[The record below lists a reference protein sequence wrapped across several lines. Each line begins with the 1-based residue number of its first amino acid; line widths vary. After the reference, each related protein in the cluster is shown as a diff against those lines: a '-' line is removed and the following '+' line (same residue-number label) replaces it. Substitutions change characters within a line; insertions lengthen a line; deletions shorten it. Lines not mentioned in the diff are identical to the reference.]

1 MADKD
6 IIYFSN
12 TDSSPQEGGMAR
24 NYAFFLEMKKRGAKI
39 YNYTSLNSF
48 YRIFSSITSLFALLG
63 FRNKKIVILQIV
75 LLKYIFPFAL
85 FRFSWYRN
93 FVKTILGFISKHN
106 KLYIEVNDLIYEQS
120 IDLGIDVSPLAIIYQ
135 EFIFSQPNLHFIF
148 ASQLMG
154 EYAVEKY
161 GLKEGSFQTIIN
173 GAPEIDLSTQCPVEI
188 IEDNKVKY
196 IYAGTLNPGR
206 EIKRFIEIFAENKNT
221 TLILIGTEGEWI
233 RDLKYDNIHYL
244 GRFPE
249 KEALTIASKCDIGI
263 IPYNEEKLYYNI
275 CYPTKNSFYVAAG
288 LPILCTPLQETMRVF
303 SQYPQIA
310 FFEKIENWSTF
321 LKRTRKEDILA
332 AKESVTHVK
341 DKFFWKT
348 LLNKMNLN

>member
-1 MADKD
+1 
-6 IIYFSN
+6 
-12 TDSSPQEGGMAR
+12 
-24 NYAFFLEMKKRGAKI
+24 MKKRGARI

-48 YRIFSSITSLFALLG
+48 YRILSSITSLFILLG

-85 FRFSWYRN
+85 FRFIWYRN
-93 FVKTILGFISKHN
+93 FVKTVLSFISKRN
-106 KLYIEVNDLIYEQS
+106 MLYIEVNDLIYEQS
-120 IDLGIDVSPLAIIYQ
+120 VDLGIDVSPLAIIYQ
-135 EFIFSQPNLHFIF
+135 EFIFNQPNLHFIF

-161 GLKEGSFQTIIN
+161 GLKADSFQTIIN
-173 GAPEIDLSTQCPVEI
+173 GAPEIDLSTQCPIEI
-188 IEDNKVKY
+188 IDDNKVKY
-196 IYAGTLNPGR
+196 IYAGTLNAGR
-206 EIKRFIEIFAENKNT
+206 EIKQFIEIFVENKNT

-233 RDLKYDNIHYL
+233 SDLKYDNIHYL
-244 GRFPE
+244 GGFPE
-249 KEALTIASKCDIGI
+249 KEALIIASKCDVGI

-303 SQYPQIA
+303 NQYPQIA
-310 FFEKIENWSTF
+310 FFEKIVNWSTF
-321 LKRTRKEDILA
+321 LKTTTKEDILI
-332 AKESVTHVK
+332 AKESVKNVK

-348 LLNKMNLN
+348 LLNKMNLNS